1 MPFLCLATTDMSTTT
16 KSIKIQEIVMSKD
29 NNPINRKQF
38 MKELYRY
45 KNGSISRRHFL
56 AATGLGLAASVMA
69 AAVPA
74 LAPRKSWAASD
85 IGDRVVLATW
95 PNYHDTANFD
105 MFTEMTG
112 AHVQVNVFGSNEEML
127 AKLQAGGSSWDVF
140 VPTNY
145 TITTYVGEDLIEPL
159 ELAKLPNYVPDA
171 FDPRFSDAGSVNG
184 TVYAVPK
191 NWGTT
196 GYVVNNAHTN
206 GRKLTSWKD
215 FWDISKEEF
224 SGRTMVHD
232 YQLTTIGN
240 ALKYFGYSFNSV
252 DEAELADAEKL
263 LLEVKPHLFAIN
275 SDYQPPLRN
284 GDAWMSMCWTGDGKQ
299 LNTDIPEMEYVL
311 GVEGGEIW
319 SDYYAVPRGA
329 EHRDAGYALINH
341 MLDPNVNAREVLA
354 HGYPVADSN
363 TNALL
368 PKELLEDPILYPA
381 QELLNAL
388 EFGAAA
394 TLTDPNRAELL
405 ARFKAA

>member
-1 MPFLCLATTDMSTTT
+1 MKNNNKP
-16 KSIKIQEIVMSKD
+16 ISKE
-29 NNPINRKQF
+29 QF
-38 MKELYRY
+38 MKQLWRY
-45 KNGSISRRHFL
+45 KNGSITRRDFFGI
-56 AATGLGLAASVMA
+56 TGLGMATAVMG
-69 AAVPA
+69 AAVPS
-74 LAPRKSWAASD
+74 LVPRKAWGASD
-85 IGDRVVLATW
+85 IGDRVILATW
-95 PNYHDTANFD
+95 PNYHDVANFD
-105 MFTEMTG
+105 AFTEATG
-112 AHVQVNVFGSNEEML
+112 ANVQVNVFGSNEEML
-127 AKLQAGGSSWDVF
+127 AKLQAGGSGWDVF

-145 TITTYVGEDLIEPL
+145 TITTYVSEDLIDPL
-159 ELAKLPNYVPDA
+159 DLSKLPNFDTSA
-171 FDPRFSDAGSVNG
+171 FDPRFSDAGSVDG

-196 GYVVNNAHTN
+196 GYVVNNKHTN

-252 DEAELADAEKL
+252 DPVELADAEKL
-263 LLEVKPHLFAIN
+263 LIEVKPHLFAIN

-319 SDYYAVPRGA
+319 SDYYAMPKSA
-329 EHRDAGYALINH
+329 EHKDAGYALINFL
-341 MLDPNVNAREVLA
+341 LDPAVNAKEVMA
-354 HGYPVADSN
+354 HGYPVADSR

-381 QELLNAL
+381 AELLNAL

-405 ARFKAA
+405 ARFKSA